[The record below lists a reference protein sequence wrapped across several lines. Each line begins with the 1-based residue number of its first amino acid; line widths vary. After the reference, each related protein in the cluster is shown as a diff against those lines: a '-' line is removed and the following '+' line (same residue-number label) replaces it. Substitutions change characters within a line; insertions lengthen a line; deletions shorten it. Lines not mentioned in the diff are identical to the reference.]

1 MPGTPHLA
9 LEMWDCANV
18 LTMPEPTADAQ
29 IDRVRK
35 LALALPGAS
44 EKLSHGEPT
53 FFVAKRVFVMVA
65 NNHHSDGHT
74 AIWIPAPPGA
84 QAEMIAEAPA
94 TYFKPPYVGVKG
106 WVGVELPQIAD
117 GDLAAL
123 IHQAWKLTAP
133 KALLRARR

>member
-1 MPGTPHLA
+1 MP
-9 LEMWDCANV
+9 
-18 LTMPEPTADAQ
+18 PTQDNSSVQ

-35 LALALPGAS
+35 LALAQPGAS

-84 QAEMIAEAPA
+84 QAAMIAEAPEI
-94 TYFKPPYVGVKG
+94 YFKPPYVGVKG
-106 WVGVELPQIAD
+106 WVGVELPQI
-117 GDLAAL
+117 GDSELAEL
-123 IHQAWKLTAP
+123 IRQAWQLTTP
-133 KALLRARR
+133 KALLRPRR

>member
-1 MPGTPHLA
+1 MTSPTS
-9 LEMWDCANV
+9 
-18 LTMPEPTADAQ
+18 PTAEDQ
-29 IDRVRK
+29 IQRVRR
-35 LALALPGAS
+35 LALAQPGAS

-84 QAEMIAEAPA
+84 QTEMIAEAPA

-106 WVGVELPQIAD
+106 WIGVELPQIAD
-117 GDLAAL
+117 DDLAAL
-123 IHQAWKLTAP
+123 IHQAWKLTSP
-133 KALLRARR
+133 KALLRPRR

>member
-1 MPGTPHLA
+1 MTSEA
-9 LEMWDCANV
+9 LSAQAS
-18 LTMPEPTADAQ
+18 TQ

-35 LALALPGAS
+35 SALALPGAS

-74 AIWIPAPPGA
+74 AIWIPVPAGA
-84 QAEMIAEAPA
+84 QVEMIEEDPA

-106 WVGVELPQIAD
+106 WVGVELPRVSD
-117 GDLAAL
+117 EVLSEL
-123 IHQAWKLTAP
+123 IRQAWQLTTP
-133 KALLRARR
+133 KALLRPRR

>member
-1 MPGTPHLA
+1 MTVPAET
-9 LEMWDCANV
+9 
-18 LTMPEPTADAQ
+18 Q

-35 LALALPGAS
+35 LCLALPGAS

-53 FFVAKRVFVMVA
+53 FFVAKRVFVMFA

-106 WVGVELPQIAD
+106 WIGIELPQIAD
-117 GDLAAL
+117 DELAEL
-123 IHQAWKLTAP
+123 IRQAWQLTAP
-133 KALLRARR
+133 RALLRPRR

>member
-1 MPGTPHLA
+1 METSFPAAAATT
-9 LEMWDCANV
+9 
-18 LTMPEPTADAQ
+18 TMSPTQDNSSVQ

-35 LALALPGAS
+35 LALARPGAS

-84 QAEMIAEAPA
+84 QAAIIAEAPEI
-94 TYFKPPYVGVKG
+94 YFKPPYVGVKG
-106 WVGVELPQIAD
+106 WVGVELPQI
-117 GDLAAL
+117 GDSELAEL
-123 IHQAWKLTAP
+123 IRQAWQLITP
-133 KALLRARR
+133 KALLRPRR

>member
-1 MPGTPHLA
+1 MPTPII
-9 LEMWDCANV
+9 
-18 LTMPEPTADAQ
+18 TAENHIA
-29 IDRVRK
+29 RVRS
-35 LALALPGAS
+35 LALALPGAT

-84 QAEMIAEAPA
+84 QSAMIAEAPE

-106 WVGVELPQIAD
+106 WIGVELPQVDDAI
-117 GDLAAL
+117 LKEL
-123 IHQAWKLTAP
+123 IHQAWQLTAP
-133 KALLRARR
+133 KALLRPRR